1 MSSAS
6 VWDDEYARL
15 ARVASQLRTQGLNLS
30 SNSHGD
36 QRRQLQVGL
45 SRLDA
50 SLTSLSLPAVQVQ
63 RRRRLIQGLQQQ
75 PSQQP
80 QSSTTNNNHNNNNN
94 NMSNNAPPSQP
105 HQSQMATAMR
115 QQDDMIDELA
125 TGVSRLRDQTQ
136 VIGDE
141 AHMHNRLLGDMERNL
156 DAAHVGL
163 EGETRRAA
171 QLKEDQSVWRLQ
183 LTVAGLSVL
192 LVLLILMGL
201 S

>member
-15 ARVASQLRTQGLNLS
+15 ARAASQLRTQGLTW
-30 SNSHGD
+30 SHD
-36 QRRQLQVGL
+36 QQRQLNVGL
-45 SRLDA
+45 SRLDN
-50 SLTSLSLPAVQVQ
+50 SLTSLSLPAAEFQ
-63 RRRRLIQGLQQQ
+63 RRRRLVQGLQQQ
-75 PSQQP
+75 QQQQP
-80 QSSTTNNNHNNNNN
+80 PNSTSTSHHHNNHH
-94 NMSNNAPPSQP
+94 NMSNNAPQQ
-105 HQSQMATAMR
+105 QSQMANAMR
-115 QQDDMIDELA
+115 QQDDMIDELGA
-125 TGVSRLRDQTQ
+125 GVSRLRDQTQ

-141 AHMHNRLLGDMERNL
+141 AHMHNRLLGDMESNL
-156 DAAHVGL
+156 DAAHAGL

-192 LVLLILMGL
+192 LVLLILMGI

>member
-15 ARVASQLRTQGLNLS
+15 ARAASQLRTQGLTS
-30 SNSHGD
+30 SSD
-36 QRRQLQVGL
+36 QQRQLHVGL

-50 SLTSLSLPAVQVQ
+50 SLTSLSLPAAEVQ
-63 RRRRLIQGLQQQ
+63 RRRRLVQGLQQQ
-75 PSQQP
+75 QP
-80 QSSTTNNNHNNNNN
+80 ISTATATATTSNNN
-94 NMSNNAPPSQP
+94 NMSNAPQ
-105 HQSQMATAMR
+105 QSQMASAMR

-125 TGVSRLRDQTQ
+125 TGVSRLRDQSQ

-141 AHMHNRLLGDMERNL
+141 TVMHNRLLGDMESNL
-156 DAAHVGL
+156 DAAHAGL

-183 LTVAGLSVL
+183 LTAAGLSVL

>member
-6 VWDDEYARL
+6 IWDDEYARL
-15 ARVASQLRTQGLNLS
+15 ARAASQLRTQGLTS
-30 SNSHGD
+30 SQD
-36 QRRQLQVGL
+36 QRRQLQLGL

-50 SLTSLSLPAVQVQ
+50 SLTSLSLPAVEVQ
-63 RRRRLIQGLQQQ
+63 RRRRLVQGLQQQ
-75 PSQQP
+75 QQQQQP
-80 QSSTTNNNHNNNNN
+80 PQSTTSNNNSN
-94 NMSNNAPPSQP
+94 NMSNNNAPP
-105 HQSQMATAMR
+105 QSQMATAMR

-125 TGVSRLRDQTQ
+125 TGVSRLRDQSQ

-141 AHMHNRLLGDMERNL
+141 TIMHNRLLGDMENNL
-156 DAAHVGL
+156 DAAHAGL

-183 LTVAGLSVL
+183 LTAAGLSVL
-192 LVLLILMGL
+192 LVLLILMGI

>member
-6 VWDDEYARL
+6 IWDDEYARL
-15 ARVASQLRTQGLNLS
+15 ARAASQLRTQGLTKS
-30 SNSHGD
+30 QD
-36 QRRQLQVGL
+36 QQRQLQLGL

-50 SLTSLSLPAVQVQ
+50 SLTSLSLPAAEVQ
-63 RRRRLIQGLQQQ
+63 RRRRLVQGLQQQ
-75 PSQQP
+75 QQP
-80 QSSTTNNNHNNNNN
+80 SSTTNNHHHHNN
-94 NMSNNAPPSQP
+94 NMSNNNNNNNNAPP
-105 HQSQMATAMR
+105 QSQMATAMR

-125 TGVSRLRDQTQ
+125 NGVSRLRDQTQ

-141 AHMHNRLLGDMERNL
+141 AHMHNRLLGDMESNL
-156 DAAHVGL
+156 DQAHAGL

-192 LVLLILMGL
+192 LILLILMGL

>member
-15 ARVASQLRTQGLNLS
+15 ARAASQLRTQGLTS
-30 SNSHGD
+30 SND
-36 QRRQLQVGL
+36 QQRQLHVGL

-50 SLTSLSLPAVQVQ
+50 SLTSLSLPAVEVQ
-63 RRRRLIQGLQQQ
+63 RRRRLVQGLQQQ
-75 PSQQP
+75 QQP
-80 QSSTTNNNHNNNNN
+80 PPQQRPNSTNNNHNHN
-94 NMSNNAPPSQP
+94 NMSNNNAPQQ
-105 HQSQMATAMR
+105 QSQMATAMR
-115 QQDDMIDELA
+115 QQDDMIDQLA

-141 AHMHNRLLGDMERNL
+141 AHMHNRLLGDMEENL
-156 DAAHVGL
+156 DAAHAGL

-171 QLKEDQSVWRLQ
+171 QLKEDQSVWKLQ

-192 LVLLILMGL
+192 LVLLILMGI